1 MYDTIDS
8 VAMALFDFK
17 MIVASR
23 NIVLFL
29 PGGNCYRLLSCN
41 SSKVIL
47 EIFEFLTDIN
57 GT

>member
-1 MYDTIDS
+1 
-8 VAMALFDFK
+8 MALFHFK
-17 MIVASR
+17 MIVAFR

-29 PGGNCYRLLSCN
+29 PGGNCYGFLSWN

-47 EIFEFLTDIN
+47 EFLTGIN

>member
-1 MYDTIDS
+1 
-8 VAMALFDFK
+8 MALFHFK
-17 MIVASR
+17 MIVAFR

-29 PGGNCYRLLSCN
+29 PGGNCYGLLSWN

-47 EIFEFLTDIN
+47 EIFEFLTGIN